1 MAIFGMNGLKF
12 LGLDAIILF
21 ALYGTKIVALTKED
35 LKAVSRVFARAAV
48 VGQKDPDEKKKLIG
62 QWRAQMASQ
71 LTGERYSKMDPKFK
85 EAYLKK
91 TWLR

>member
-35 LKAVSRVFARAAV
+35 LKTVSRVFARAAV
-48 VGQKDPDEKKKLIG
+48 VAQTNPEKKKLIA